1 MSTPEQQLEAAKVI
15 LSDVA
20 EYLDERNG
28 EAAAQLNE
36 RVKGF
41 LEESE

>member
-15 LSDVA
+15 LADVA

-28 EAAAQLNE
+28 ESAAQLNE
-36 RVKGF
+36 QVKGF